1 MHVRL
6 VNLIES
12 KSYIIPSAFDYS
24 NDFSP
29 TFELSKIFS
38 EMEHP
43 VCHLN
48 DINGDVLGDIM
59 ARSDGLTMAAAAC
72 ACSGLRDAARDQ
84 RLWRQLCHSTW
95 PSTAL
100 PEAGL
105 LISSATIGGYDKFY
119 ANSFPLI
126 AHGKSIHFTDP
137 KNFKCPELK
146 TQVSASHF
154 ASLVDIFY
162 KKDCVFSKVMDGIPQ
177 ATDANDDKGSEC
189 SPNVSTDDCRR
200 WYSNCPFKLELL
212 SLENDEG
219 TGFEG
224 ELGYADNE
232 DEDHDL
238 GHNANDEERRG
249 LLAMAVAENGDL
261 RHDHSKELE
270 ENLRLSWVLLDKKNG
285 TTVNLSSW
293 KPLLVQRSWPFNGDY
308 VLHSGSIIP
317 VEDSLLHHKLAK
329 CKIIIRCKPTESGGR
344 PNWREIS
351 MQIEDITGASVGGSK
366 SLVALNHALDCLRST
381 NHLEVEKG
389 YRQYEKKQREV
400 MRKKEFQENFI
411 GGFYVSVEVAVF
423 VTLCY
428 FCLFF

>member
-1 MHVRL
+1 
-6 VNLIES
+6 
-12 KSYIIPSAFDYS
+12 
-24 NDFSP
+24 
-29 TFELSKIFS
+29 
-38 EMEHP
+38 MEHP

-59 ARSDGLTMAAAAC
+59 ARFDGLTMAAATC

-84 RLWRQLCHSTW
+84 RLWRQLTSYFLCNHW
-95 PSTAL
+95 WL
-100 PEAGL
+100 R
-105 LISSATIGGYDKFY
+105 
-119 ANSFPLI
+119 
-126 AHGKSIHFTDP
+126 
-137 KNFKCPELK
+137 
-146 TQVSASHF
+146 QVSASQF
-154 ASLVDIFY
+154 ASLADIFY

-177 ATDANDDKGSEC
+177 AMDANYDEGSEC
-189 SPNVSTDDCRR
+189 TPNVSTDDCRR

-219 TGFEG
+219 TDFDG

-232 DEDHDL
+232 DVDQDL

-249 LLAMAVAENGDL
+249 FLAMAVAENGNL

-308 VLHSGSIIP
+308 VLHFGSIIP
-317 VEDSLLHHKLAK
+317 VEESLLHHKLAK
-329 CKIIIRCKPTESGGR
+329 CKIVIRCKPTESGGR

-366 SLVALNHALDCLRST
+366 SLVVLNHALDCLRST

-389 YRQYEKKQREV
+389 YRQYQKKQRE
-400 MRKKEFQENFI
+400 RFSTKSKEFFSAEHI
-411 GGFYVSVEVAVF
+411 
-423 VTLCY
+423 L
-428 FCLFF
+428 